1 MQVWQ
6 SSEDALLQMVVVV
19 LVRLAAENNML
30 PGWDNLG
37 TGGQLLLVRSTLTF
51 PLFPTH
57 TRFFYIVCHY
67 LHRLKSDLNG
77 AAQLSNFYTAVVN
90 MTLIC

>member
-37 TGGQLLLVRSTLTF
+37 TGGQLLLVRSMLIF

-57 TRFFYIVCHY
+57 TRFLYVIICIG
-67 LHRLKSDLNG
+67 LNLTLTVL
-77 AAQLSNFYTAVVN
+77 AQFSKFYTAVVN